1 VIARINR
8 ELATLLE
15 RTDIKAAIA
24 AQSFEILPSDP
35 QQFGAFIKSELV
47 KWVKVV
53 KDSGM
58 RID

>member
-1 VIARINR
+1 MIARLNLKLTR
-8 ELATLLE
+8 LLE
-15 RTDIKAAIA
+15 HADIKAAIG
-24 AQSFEILPSDP
+24 AQSFEILPSNP
-35 QQFGAFIKSELV
+35 EQFHAFVKSELV

>member
-1 VIARINR
+1 MIARLNT
-8 ELATLLE
+8 ELTKLLE
-15 RTDIKAAIA
+15 LPEIKAAIA

-35 QQFGAFIKSELV
+35 AQFSAFIKSELV

-53 KDSGM
+53 KDAGM